1 MIFNPLDK
9 FYKSVI
15 GAVSENQRL
24 IYRVKGEFGSVI
36 LRIKKDGEDYVNY
49 KMNYKNGFYEL
60 QLKLPI
66 GLYFYHFL
74 LENGSFIGLNDHYVG
89 EITNFPQDFQLTI
102 YSNDYKVPED
112 MFGGLIYQIFPDR
125 FFRSIEQRQVENGK
139 TYHENWNDLPN
150 ILPINGKILNNDF
163 FGGDLKGIEQK
174 LDYIK
179 SLGTTHIY
187 LNPIFK
193 AYSNHR
199 YDTGDYM
206 QIDPLLGTEQDLVD
220 LIKSAKEK
228 GIKIILD
235 GVFNHTGSDSVYF
248 NKNGNYSSLGAYQS
262 KNSPYY
268 AWYNF
273 KDYPD
278 DYECWWGI
286 QTLPSVIE
294 TNPDYEEFITGKD
307 GVIEHYTKLGVEG
320 WRLDVVDELP
330 DFFVEKIRSTLRKI
344 NPNGVLIGEVWEDAT
359 NKIAYDTR
367 KKYFLGNQLDS
378 VMNYPLK
385 KAIINYIKTCNVKD
399 LSYVVKEQ
407 IDHYPKQSLDVL
419 MNLLSTHDTF
429 RIISELANVDVAN
442 YTKTEMGNVVLTD
455 EEYQDAVFKVKIA
468 TLLQFTLYGVPSIY
482 YGDEIGMQGYKD
494 PLNRQ
499 TFKWEML
506 DNEICKWYKFL
517 SKLRQEF
524 TLFKN
529 GELQEIFAKDGC
541 YVYKRFD
548 EDSEIMVAINLN
560 EKPIFFEFDGELI
573 DLIDNQVYLNE
584 LELQPKSFGVFVSNK

>member
-49 KMNYKNGFYEL
+49 KMNNKDGFYEL
-60 QLKLPI
+60 QRKVPI

-74 LENGSFIGLNDHYVG
+74 LENGSFIGLNDNYVG

-248 NKNGNYSSLGAYQS
+248 NKNGNYGSLGAYQS

-294 TNPDYEEFITGKD
+294 TNPDYVEFITGKD

-442 YTKTEMGNVVLTD
+442 YTKTEMANVVLTD

-506 DNEICKWYKFL
+506 DNEICKWFKSL